1 MQQLLKI
8 PFVRNRLF
16 ARALEQF
23 RQEQEKQGVL
33 IRSDDIPERLCAL
46 RTVLIDSNLIMQGKD
61 IVRLAAAPVEICDR
75 RQLKHQ
81 KGWMLLM
88 AGVSL
93 ACAGYEPLET
103 FARDMNFTRER
114 MAGQFPLVETFPYDN
129 ARGIETTLHRDA
141 GGLRAY
147 TKGGVQ
153 AVLAHCDY
161 LANGKERP
169 IEPEDREKALG
180 AAMELEGMGLH
191 TLSFAT
197 KLVSDDAVAYEEGMT
212 YLGTLGMGDLPHPD
226 CPGAMDAL
234 RAAGLRPVLVCGGE
248 ITGGAVRASG
258 VLRDSAGMMEAEEM
272 DCMADEALHEAVE
285 HADAYLHM
293 DWRRKTRLAKAL
305 RADGATAVLTSAPE
319 TGGII
324 LAFSGGGAPDVL
336 LEGGGVQALMKFL
349 EDCRTLVEA
358 YRPE

>member
-23 RQEQEKQGVL
+23 RQEQEAAGVR
-33 IRSDDIPERLCAL
+33 IRSDDVPERLCAL
-46 RTVLIDSNLIMQGKD
+46 RTVLIDANLIMQGND
-61 IVRLAAAPVEICDR
+61 AVRLVAAPVEICDR
-75 RQLKHQ
+75 KQLKHQ
-81 KGWMLLM
+81 SGWMLLM

-114 MAGQFPLVETFPYDN
+114 MAKQFPLVETFPYDN

-153 AVLAHCDY
+153 AVLAHCAY

-169 IEPEDREKALG
+169 IEPEDREKALR

-197 KLVSDDAVAYEEGMT
+197 KAVGDEGAYEEDMT

-226 CPGAMDAL
+226 SPRAMEAL
-234 RAAGLRPVLVCGGE
+234 RGAGLRPVLVCEGE
-248 ITGGAVRASG
+248 MTGGAVRASG
-258 VLRDSAGMMEAEEM
+258 ALRDSAGMMEAEEM
-272 DCMADEALHEAVE
+272 DGMTDEALHEAVE

-293 DWRRKTRLAKAL
+293 DWRRRARLAKAL
-305 RADGATAVLTSAPE
+305 RADGATAALFSEPQ

-324 LAFSGGGAPDVL
+324 LAFSGGGAPDVM
-336 LEGGGVQALMKFL
+336 LEEGGVQALVKL
-349 EDCRTLVEA
+349 LQDCHALVEA